1 MGDEKLSQHS
11 EDFEVLVEEL
21 MKDKPSS
28 SLIRQLSL
36 KLGIPYNSDLVTQM
50 STALQEAHRF
60 YGKTLNKNSEM
71 EN

>member
-1 MGDEKLSQHS
+1 MGEGSLSQHA

-21 MKDKPSS
+21 MKDKPSA

-36 KLGIPYNSDLVTQM
+36 KLGITYNSDLVTQM
-50 STALQEAHRF
+50 STVLQEAHRF
-60 YGKTLNKNSEM
+60 YGNPLNKNSEM